1 MELVYYIAACS
12 HRDLY
17 LIPLPANDLTS
28 GTGLQK
34 REGNPEKILRRKS
47 VAKKEMI
54 TPFAIY

>member
-34 REGNPEKILRRKS
+34 REGNPEK
-47 VAKKEMI
+47 
-54 TPFAIY
+54 F